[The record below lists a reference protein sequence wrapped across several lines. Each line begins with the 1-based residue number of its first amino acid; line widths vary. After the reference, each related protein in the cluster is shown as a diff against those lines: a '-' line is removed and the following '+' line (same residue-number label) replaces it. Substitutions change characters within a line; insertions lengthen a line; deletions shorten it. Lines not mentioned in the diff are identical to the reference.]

1 MYRSISVALVSNEEA
16 SGFTTPHAQL
26 TWMGYAPALFATA
39 GDLLSA
45 LAAGCRFNLLVL
57 MLRSESRPDGLLC
70 VCGVLGI
77 PVLLIV
83 QNPLS
88 GCDLLSLNDGFVHS
102 HIVALPASRLS
113 TEALDEG
120 IQTLLQP
127 TGIAQH
133 AAKPDGLVWGDYRF
147 AADGSLRVRHRSR
160 DVRLQPRQFAFAVAL
175 FQNMGRVLTRD
186 ELLASVW
193 GGNPNGTTARPID
206 VCAANLRRKLAL
218 CSENGF
224 VLRSVYGKGYSLIAV
239 RPLPDGVDGDARA
252 ARAHFPGS
260 HA

>member
-1 MYRSISVALVSNEEA
+1 MYRSISVALVSHEEA
-16 SGFTTPHAQL
+16 PSLTTPHGQL
-26 TWMGYAPALFATA
+26 TCMGYAPALFATA
-39 GDLLSA
+39 CGLLSA
-45 LAAGCRFNLLVL
+45 LAAGCRFDLLVL
-57 MLRSESRPDGLLC
+57 MLRSESRLDGLLS
-70 VCGVLGI
+70 VCAVLGI

-83 QNPLS
+83 QNPLLGS
-88 GCDLLSLNDGFVHS
+88 DLLSQNDCFVRS

-113 TEALDEG
+113 TEELDKG
-120 IQTLLQP
+120 IRTLLQR
-127 TGIAQH
+127 TGIGQR
-133 AAKPDGLVWGDYRF
+133 AARLNGMVWGDYRF
-147 AADGSLRVRHRSR
+147 AADGSQRVRHRSR

-193 GGNPNGTTARPID
+193 GGSLDGTATRPID

-224 VLRSVYGKGYSLIAV
+224 VLRGVYGKGYSLIAV
-239 RPLPDGVDGDARA
+239 RPSPDGVEAQATRGHVPA
-252 ARAHFPGS
+252 S